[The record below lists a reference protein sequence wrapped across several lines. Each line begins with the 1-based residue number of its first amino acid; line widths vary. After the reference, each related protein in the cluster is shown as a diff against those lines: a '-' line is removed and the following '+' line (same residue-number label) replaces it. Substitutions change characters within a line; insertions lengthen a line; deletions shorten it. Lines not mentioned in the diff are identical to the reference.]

1 MSRRAVMVKFFVPN
15 DLSDEEFGE
24 LLILQLDDAPKTK
37 KFRLSSGRW
46 VHSLSAEERYAK

>member
-1 MSRRAVMVKFFVPN
+1 MVKFFVPN